1 MIAEQILDFDGLAVM
16 DNGKL
21 NIALRNLMR
30 VLAADCNDRPGD
42 KKARTLT
49 IKISAK
55 PETDQSGIAET
66 VKYTVAFSSKVPTYQ
81 SREYQAAIRQ
91 NGFGFNVDFPDQLNA
106 QPLPGMGR
114 AGDDK

>member
-30 VLAADCNDRPGD
+30 VLAADCHDRPGVD
-42 KKARTLT
+42 AARTCT
-49 IKISAK
+49 ITISAK
-55 PETDQSGIAET
+55 PETDESGIAES
-66 VKYTVAFSSKVPTYQ
+66 VKYTVGFTSKIPKYL